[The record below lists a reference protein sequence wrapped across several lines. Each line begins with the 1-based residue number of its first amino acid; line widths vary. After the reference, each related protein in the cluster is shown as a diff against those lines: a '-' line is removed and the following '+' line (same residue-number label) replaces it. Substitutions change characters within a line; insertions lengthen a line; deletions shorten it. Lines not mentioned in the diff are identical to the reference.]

1 MESDREEVSV
11 KWLLGFIAAAVV
23 ALLAL
28 LWFLPDVNQYD
39 QRDKYCQM
47 VEAWHNDTMTPP
59 EHRAG
64 WPDYRG
70 NYEDVCK

>member
-1 MESDREEVSV
+1 MEERISRNALIWSM
-11 KWLLGFIAAAVV
+11 AV
-23 ALLAL
+23 ALVLLIVLAA
-28 LWFLPDVNQYD
+28 FLPPADAQD
-39 QRDKYCQM
+39 DKYCQM

-70 NYEDVCK
+70 NYEEVCK